1 MCLNEAGQAQLST
14 RPSIIPAILAIFTS
28 ERHLKVLIDKEN
40 AVIIGTAVDELI
52 RHHPSLKSAVFNAI
66 RSTLSNIED
75 LGMSFVCPTDIKQ
88 FYQLMPIMGVT
99 GDILLDNDVNMQDDL
114 RESIEAPEEI
124 AQETLLEAA
133 EEDTDEDDITT
144 KSHDNTVVSFIDI
157 LGRVSGFDIN

>member
-1 MCLNEAGQAQLST
+1 
-14 RPSIIPAILAIFTS
+14 
-28 ERHLKVLIDKEN
+28 
-40 AVIIGTAVDELI
+40 
-52 RHHPSLKSAVFNAI
+52 
-66 RSTLSNIED
+66 
-75 LGMSFVCPTDIKQ
+75 MSFVCPTDIKQ